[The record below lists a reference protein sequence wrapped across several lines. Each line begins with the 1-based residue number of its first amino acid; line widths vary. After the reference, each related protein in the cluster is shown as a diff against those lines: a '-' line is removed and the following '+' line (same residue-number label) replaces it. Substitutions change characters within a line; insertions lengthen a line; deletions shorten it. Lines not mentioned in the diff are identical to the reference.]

1 MKKLYSLWVLVFCLA
16 FTSCHEEDAL
26 TPTEGGIELR
36 FEVPQGNNSWDE
48 DIAEIY
54 NEYNVYLIYDKL
66 TDADFNR
73 TWTGGGLGATYQGQG
88 AQSDKMAEAYVKF
101 MKTHVFS
108 YLKGKQQIYDKIFPL
123 YWYMGYNVNAVSKI
137 EFGTNV
143 MEFHSPLS
151 TKFDGLD
158 YWSLCMFG
166 KADDGQ
172 EEYFVP
178 KTQKEYSQ
186 FRNMILGHILTEAVK
201 NGNIKVPEAF
211 GSGLDHS
218 TDIKAGYGD
227 EEDPNYYLF
236 RGYPGTVNMTR
247 FASIIA
253 PDDGLPP
260 TNENAFIGYITI
272 QMMYNQ
278 EEIKQNY
285 PADKYPLLAE
295 KFKYVYNYMKD
306 TYGIDLNELAV
317 GPADWETCNIEF

>member
-26 TPTEGGIELR
+26 TPTVGGIELR

-54 NEYNVYLIYDKL
+54 NEYNVYLIYQTNLPMPILIVHGQVADLELL
-66 TDADFNR
+66 TR
-73 TWTGGGLGATYQGQG
+73 GQG
-88 AQSDKMAEAYVKF
+88 AQSDKMAEAYIKF

-123 YWYMGYNVNAVSKI
+123 YWQYMGYNVNAVSKI
-137 EFGTNV
+137 EYGTFV

-158 YWSLCMFG
+158 YWSPCASG

-178 KTQKEYSQ
+178 KTFKVKYSQ

-201 NGNIKVPEAF
+201 NGNIKVPEA
-211 GSGLDHS
+211 SLEAD
-218 TDIKAGYGD
+218 
-227 EEDPNYYLF
+227 L
-236 RGYPGTVNMTR
+236 
-247 FASIIA
+247 IIA
-253 PDDGLPP
+253 QISRLDMATKKIL
-260 TNENAFIGYITI
+260 TI
-272 QMMYNQ
+272 ISS
-278 EEIKQNY
+278 EVIR
-285 PADKYPLLAE
+285 AL
-295 KFKYVYNYMKD
+295 
-306 TYGIDLNELAV
+306 
-317 GPADWETCNIEF
+317 